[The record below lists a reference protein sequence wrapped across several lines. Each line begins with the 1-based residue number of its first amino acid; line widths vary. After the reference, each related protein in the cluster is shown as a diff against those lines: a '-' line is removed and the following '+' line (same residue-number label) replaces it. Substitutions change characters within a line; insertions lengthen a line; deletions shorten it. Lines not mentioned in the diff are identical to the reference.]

1 MTMLDNFRLI
11 AEKVVVW
18 LPDLLVAEA
27 VGQSSIVIYGLAVVS
42 LYIQGLNEYLDGR
55 QSGEESFRSC

>member
-27 VGQSSIVIYGLAVVS
+27 VGQSSIVIYDPVIVH
-42 LYIQGLNEYLDGR
+42 LYIQ
-55 QSGEESFRSC
+55 SPMSFPNFLILSLH